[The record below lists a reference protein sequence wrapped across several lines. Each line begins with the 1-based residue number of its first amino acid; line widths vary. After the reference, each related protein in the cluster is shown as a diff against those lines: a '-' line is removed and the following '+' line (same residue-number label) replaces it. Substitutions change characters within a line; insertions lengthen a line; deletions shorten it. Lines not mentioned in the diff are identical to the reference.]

1 MNDSA
6 FVFVN
11 GLGEHVSLCAHQNN
25 KYRCMAARQY
35 AEQVFKPV
43 LEDSLL

>member
-6 FVFVN
+6 FVFVD
-11 GLGEHVSLCAHQNN
+11 GRGENVSLCTHQNN

-35 AEQVFKPV
+35 AKEVFKPV